1 MDEESP
7 LTGDLQACFNELKKH
22 SVSYKLGQTQETAG
36 DEIQNPLHKQFSLI
50 LAKIDEVLANQNK
63 ESEEF
68 LKIISMKASII
79 YEKAKILLSENLLP
93 ECRDFLKESLD
104 LIKGHSDHPKIA
116 FLHMRIVNHLTYV
129 LSRLGSLDEAE
140 EMLVKA
146 IDEEKKCTPEVY
158 STDDLFLNTKKD
170 EKMSASKLNRLSLNN
185 MQMLAWIYARLGNA
199 EANLRLQHAILQK
212 QLNMEEFHPIKWAES
227 CFRLA
232 GMFVTNGDWENA
244 LYHLFAS
251 EMILSPL
258 LASLI
263 PNPDAYAAEAD
274 LARSWIYYGLQLF
287 EASRKPMI
295 LKDIEGDEV
304 ETEVPDEVLP
314 SYTFNGL
321 DVVVSKEIPCGKIIS
336 IEQAKNLFDHVQKWV
351 KRARLFYTLRDFPLQ
366 YVNLC
371 LDLSELFR
379 FLGFFEKDLESQY
392 AVQKRR
398 YDSLEALSN
407 ILREVRPSCYVAVN
421 VELTKELIEVQME
434 LMNLNLKKLYTPAKE
449 LRLGVNEESVRRQ
462 MTAFSSLHE
471 TLEKVSSSL
480 NVPAKSVESSE
491 PVPQQ

>member
-158 STDDLFLNTKKD
+158 
-170 EKMSASKLNRLSLNN
+170 R
-185 MQMLAWIYARLGNA
+185 
-199 EANLRLQHAILQK
+199 
-212 QLNMEEFHPIKWAES
+212 
-227 CFRLA
+227 
-232 GMFVTNGDWENA
+232 
-244 LYHLFAS
+244 YHLFAS